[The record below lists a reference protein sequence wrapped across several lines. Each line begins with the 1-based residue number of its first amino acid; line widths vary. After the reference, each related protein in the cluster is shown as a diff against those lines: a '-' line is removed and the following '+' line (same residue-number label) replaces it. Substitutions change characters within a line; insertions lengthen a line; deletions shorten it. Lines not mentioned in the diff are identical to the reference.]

1 VGYWVTQKIITKK
14 TEIIQPF
21 LSQFYSLSNKSYPLR
36 VYLKVNS
43 LYQIIV
49 FYANL
54 FLYGHIFELGDPY
67 INVTTI
73 QGAKIKYENVRNLK
87 NNL

>member
-1 VGYWVTQKIITKK
+1 MAFVKPIMIITKK
-14 TEIIQPF
+14 AGKIQSV
-21 LSQFYSLSNKSYPLR
+21 LSQNFKFYTSYPLR

-54 FLYGHIFELGDPY
+54 FLYGHIFLLGYPY
-67 INVTTI
+67 ITVSTI

>member
-1 VGYWVTQKIITKK
+1 MAFVKPIKIITKK
-14 TEIIQPF
+14 TGKIQSV
-21 LSQFYSLSNKSYPLR
+21 LSQNFKFYTSYPFG

>member
-1 VGYWVTQKIITKK
+1 MAFVKPIKIITKLTGK
-14 TEIIQPF
+14 IQSV
-21 LSQFYSLSNKSYPLR
+21 LSQNFKFYTSYPLR

-54 FLYGHIFELGDPY
+54 FLYGHIFVRGYFLSVFKSSEYSSL
-67 INVTTI
+67 
-73 QGAKIKYENVRNLK
+73 KYPIFS
-87 NNL
+87 

>member
-1 VGYWVTQKIITKK
+1 MAFVKPIKIITKLTGK
-14 TEIIQPF
+14 IQSV
-21 LSQFYSLSNKSYPLR
+21 LSQNFKFYTSYPLR